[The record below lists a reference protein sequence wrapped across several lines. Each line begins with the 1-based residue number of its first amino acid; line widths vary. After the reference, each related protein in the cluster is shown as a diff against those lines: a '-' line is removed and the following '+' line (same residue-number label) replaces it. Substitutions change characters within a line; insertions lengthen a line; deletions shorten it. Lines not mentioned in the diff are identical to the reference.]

1 MGPKGSHKDRGR
13 KWPVESKVVVVKE
26 EKVPIRLAMKVIN
39 GLMRREP
46 SREMFR
52 AKASVY

>member
-13 KWPVESKVVVVKE
+13 KWPVESEVVVKE

-39 GLMRREP
+39 GLRRREP